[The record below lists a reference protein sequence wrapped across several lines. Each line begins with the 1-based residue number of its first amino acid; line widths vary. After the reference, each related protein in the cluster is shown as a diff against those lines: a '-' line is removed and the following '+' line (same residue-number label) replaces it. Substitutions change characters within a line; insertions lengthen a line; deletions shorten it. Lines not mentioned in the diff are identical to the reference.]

1 MSGVERL
8 NHRMD
13 WSGND
18 LTRFCSEIFAH
29 DHAPDLFVSE
39 ARFGLLRLLPVLSS
53 FAGNNARIVEVGA
66 GSCILSAYLASKGLS
81 VTAVEPLQSEFDY
94 FADMQATVQEFSR
107 QRGFDLRL
115 IRATGE
121 NFHAPGQ
128 FDIAFTI
135 NALEHMPDPL
145 ATLDNM
151 YDSLKPG
158 GALLAHAPNYSIP
171 FDSHFQI
178 VLITRNKRINGWLY
192 RSIVSRR
199 PAIWDGLNFIRCVDV
214 RRHLASR
221 GTAFVFSRTTM
232 ADSVR
237 RFSDDHFFGERMPS
251 WLRAAAA
258 LLRYARLASALE
270 LVPERWQSPM
280 EVLVRKPTHSH

>member
-1 MSGVERL
+1 
-8 NHRMD
+8 MD

-18 LTRFCSEIFAH
+18 LTRFCSEVFAH

-39 ARFGLLRLLPVLSS
+39 ARFGLFRLLPILSS
-53 FAGNNARIVEVGA
+53 FAGNYPKIVEIGA

-94 FADMQATVQEFSR
+94 FSDMQATILEFSR

-135 NALEHMPDPL
+135 NALEYMPDPL

-151 YDSLKPG
+151 YDSLRPG
-158 GALLAHAPNYSIP
+158 HVLERIDRAHA
-171 FDSHFQI
+171 
-178 VLITRNKRINGWLY
+178 
-192 RSIVSRR
+192 R
-199 PAIWDGLNFIRCVDV
+199 PARDLGQHV
-214 RRHLASR
+214 RQLDARRRTA
-221 GTAFVFSRTTM
+221 GTCPQLQY
-232 ADSVR
+232 SVR
-237 RFSDDHFFGERMPS
+237 LAFQNRSH
-251 WLRAAAA
+251 
-258 LLRYARLASALE
+258 YA
-270 LVPERWQSPM
+270 
-280 EVLVRKPTHSH
+280 